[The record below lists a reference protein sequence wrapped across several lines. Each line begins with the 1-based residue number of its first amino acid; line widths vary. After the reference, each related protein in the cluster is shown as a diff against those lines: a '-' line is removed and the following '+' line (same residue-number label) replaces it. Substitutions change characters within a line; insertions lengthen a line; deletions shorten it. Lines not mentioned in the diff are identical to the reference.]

1 MNDFPMEPKPATR
14 ITCMAHRLLARPI
27 MERLTSLGAG
37 AALVENARCVRQ
49 RVRAR
54 GWGLPGQATDLD
66 DSPMDVFRVA
76 VAREAADRVA
86 RELIEAGE
94 LRTPGHGMLYAQDL
108 VEYSRAEPPAIDPDP
123 DTRSDGMLRDMAL
136 LTCILSMAG
145 SGEQLARIALTLGA
159 GVPVVSRGIGTGI
172 RDRLGLLRIA
182 ITPEKEI
189 VRLMIPAHDADGIR
203 RLLIEEGRLDRP
215 GGGFLYQTPI
225 RAGLAD
231 PLLRIGRQRHAASME
246 QIIAALDDIKAGT
259 AWRKRFVAI
268 EDRPEHVARLTRR
281 HYREIVFTCSEGRAD
296 DWVRVAMTAGADGA
310 TTSRA
315 RRLGADSAEG
325 AGVAR
330 ETGVLCVPS
339 AMADAVLEALR
350 DFAARS
356 DDSASRIQALDA
368 PAVFT
373 HQRKR

>member
-1 MNDFPMEPKPATR
+1 MNDFSLDPKPATR
-14 ITCMAHRLLARPI
+14 ITCMAHRLLASPV
-27 MERLTSLGAG
+27 MERLARLGAE

-49 RVRAR
+49 RVRSR
-54 GWGLPGQATDLD
+54 GWGLPGHVTDID
-66 DSPMDVFRVA
+66 DAPMDVFRTTVP
-76 VAREAADRVA
+76 REAADRVA

-108 VEYSRAEPPAIDPDP
+108 TEYSRAELPAIEPDP
-123 DTRSDGMLRDMAL
+123 DTRSAGMLQDMVL

-159 GVPVVSRGIGTGI
+159 GVPVISRGTGTGI

-182 ITPEKEI
+182 IPPEKDV

-246 QIIAALDDIKAGT
+246 QIIAALDDIKEGT

-268 EDRPEHVARLTRR
+268 EDRPEQVARRTRR
-281 HYREIVFTCSEGRAD
+281 NYREITFACSEGRAD
-296 DWVRVAMTAGADGA
+296 DWVRVAMAAGAEGA
-310 TTSRA
+310 TTSHA
-315 RRLGADSAEG
+315 RCLGMGPGEATS
-325 AGVAR
+325 VAR
-330 ETGVLCVPS
+330 ETGVLCVPA
-339 AMADAVLEALR
+339 AMADSVLDALR
-350 DFAARS
+350 KFAAQS

-368 PAVFT
+368 PAVFA